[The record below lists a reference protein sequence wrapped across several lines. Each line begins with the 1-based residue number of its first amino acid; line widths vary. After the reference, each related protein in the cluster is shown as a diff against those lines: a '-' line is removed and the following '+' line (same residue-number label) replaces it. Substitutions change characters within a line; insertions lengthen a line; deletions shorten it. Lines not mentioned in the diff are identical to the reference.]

1 MSGNPSSGSRIA
13 TPTALGLDPRLEAA
27 GFNTAG
33 VLSASEYDA
42 LVPALWRSAAL
53 LANAQSVVVLGC
65 GGRAFSEAFMHSSKA
80 RATTERDPIDRF
92 TARVVHAAIAEM
104 AQRGASAHALF
115 YWDQR
120 QGLLLGSA
128 AGRIRRFRRPRVRVR
143 TGVGKPLG
151 DPASPGLRPVD
162 LAPRSH
168 PDAELAPANTSAAP
182 PRPLRRVFCALRD
195 RLPRT
200 GSSARALRHRRMR
213 EHDSRA
219 GSLPPALRC
228 TTCLRNRQHAR
239 LPPGDGTDVSLCR
252 RERGR
257 C

>member
-120 QGLLLGSA
+120 QGEFADFVALGCACGLGSES
-128 AGRIRRFRRPRVRVR
+128 R
-143 TGVGKPLG
+143 LG
-151 DPASPGLRPVD
+151 ILLHPVFGPWISLRAVI
-162 LAPRSH
+162 LTQ
-168 PDAELAPANTSAAP
+168 N
-182 PRPLRRVFCALRD
+182 
-195 RLPRT
+195 
-200 GSSARALRHRRMR
+200 
-213 EHDSRA
+213 
-219 GSLPPALRC
+219 SLPPTPPLPRPGPCVGCFAPCATACPAQAPAHERFDIDAC
-228 TTCLRNRQHAR
+228 ENTTLARAACRQHCDAR
-239 LPPGDGTDVSLCR
+239 RACVIGSTHAYPPEMEQMFRSAAVNGDVVERSL
-252 RERGR
+252 
-257 C
+257 